1 MSKNKF
7 EGLLESVDSSGR
19 VGELGG
25 QNAHAFVVELLDE
38 QIAHGLVG
46 FEIAHLGRYLADNFV
61 VAVLA
66 SVIRC
71 AHRYVRTLYNL
82 K

>member
-1 MSKNKF
+1 M
-7 EGLLESVDSSGR
+7 R
-19 VGELGG
+19 ELAG

-38 QIAHGLVG
+38 QIAHLLVR
-46 FEIAHLGRYLADNFV
+46 FQIAHLGRYLADHFE

-71 AHRYVRTLYNL
+71 AHRYVRTL
-82 K
+82 